1 MVMTAKFWESG
12 LRAALIASYGLVWSS
27 ATLAE
32 PPKGGGDAQVLQT
45 LRKAQGMLRE
55 LGQQKADLEAKNAEL
70 ESKLKALE
78 AKANQVE
85 PLQSQV
91 QQMKA
96 SLDAVQGSKAALEQQ
111 ITGQTTR
118 LQTAAEQQR
127 QTSGQLA
134 KTQRDN
140 LLLVNAVKER
150 AQWIVGCADRNKSL
164 VRVNREIIAKL
175 GGSKSLWDSFKE
187 AEPLTGLGTIEKE
200 NAAQDFH
207 YKLDDLEITPWQEP
221 PSNAQS
227 QTDGQTPAQAPET
240 GGDEPG

>member
-1 MVMTAKFWESG
+1 MAATKLHSPTFWVALVVGGG
-12 LRAALIASYGLVWSS
+12 LAWPGTV
-27 ATLAE
+27 LAE

-70 ESKLKALE
+70 EGKLKALE
-78 AKANQVE
+78 AKASQVE
-85 PLQSQV
+85 PLQSQL

-111 ITGQTTR
+111 ITGQTAR
-118 LQTAAEQQR
+118 LQTAADQQ
-127 QTSGQLA
+127 QKTSGQLA
-134 KTQRDN
+134 KVQRDN

-150 AQWIVGCADRNKSL
+150 AQWIVGCADKNKSL
-164 VRVNREIIAKL
+164 VRANREIIAKL
-175 GGSKSLWDSFKE
+175 GGNKSLWDSFKE
-187 AEPLTGLGTIEKE
+187 AEPLTGLGAIEKE

-221 PSNAQS
+221 PPNAQN
-227 QTDGQTPAQAPET
+227 QT
-240 GGDEPG
+240 GGQVSEKSPDSDEDEPG

>member
-1 MVMTAKFWESG
+1 MAVTKLCGAR
-12 LRAALIASYGLVWSS
+12 LRAALVLIGGGLVAN

-32 PPKGGGDAQVLQT
+32 PPKGGGDAAVLQT

-85 PLQSQV
+85 PLQSQL

-96 SLDAVQGSKAALEQQ
+96 SLDTLQGSKTALEQQ
-111 ITGQTTR
+111 ITGQTAR
-118 LQTAAEQQR
+118 LQTAAEQQ
-127 QTSGQLA
+127 QKTSGQLA
-134 KTQRDN
+134 KVQRDN

-150 AQWIVGCADRNKSL
+150 VQWIIGCADKNKSL
-164 VRVNREIIAKL
+164 VRTNREIIERL
-175 GGSKSLWDSFKE
+175 GGSKSLWDTFKE
-187 AEPLTGLGTIEKE
+187 AEPLTGLGAIEKE

-221 PSNAQS
+221 PPNAQS
-227 QTDGQTPAQAPET
+227 QADGQVPGKSPDND
-240 GGDEPG
+240 GDEPG